1 MEFTDIVKNR
11 RSIRQYQSMTVR
23 DATIQELLEIIG
35 LSVSAIN
42 LQPWKIK
49 VVKDQETK
57 DKIFAAAFN
66 QNQVRTCSHLLI
78 LCADTDYPALIDK
91 LVKTQEAAG
100 VDEEMRQGTFQ
111 MVTNVSSGMTPE
123 QRLRWSQDQVYIA
136 LGNAVNGAYSLGLGA
151 CPMTAF
157 KPDEVARILELP
169 ATVVPTAMVT
179 VGYSAE
185 PGAPKLRYPVSE
197 IVI

>member
-1 MEFTDIVKNR
+1 MEFSDIVKSR
-11 RSIRQYQSMTVR
+11 RSIRQYQSLAVR
-23 DATIQELLEIIG
+23 DATIEELLAIIG

-57 DKIFAAAFN
+57 DKIFTATFGMN
-66 QNQVRTCSHLLI
+66 HVRTCSHLLI

-91 LVKTQEAAG
+91 LVRSQEAAG
-100 VDEEMRQGTFQ
+100 VDEEIRQRTFEFA
-111 MVTNVSSGMTPE
+111 TSVSSGMTPE
-123 QRLRWSQDQVYIA
+123 RRLQWSQEQVYIA

-151 CPMTAF
+151 CPLTAF
-157 KPDEVARILELP
+157 KPDEVATILDLP
-169 ATVVPTAMVT
+169 PTIVPTVMVT

-185 PGAPKLRYPVSE
+185 PGSVKLRHPVSE
-197 IVI
+197 ILI